1 MLGGL
6 KYHRKGGKALEEM
19 GIKFALMGKEYWIH
33 DTVVNSIII
42 TIGLIIFA
50 FIFNGKL
57 KKADPTKKPSGIVN
71 VVELLYTMLKGLVE
85 DTMGKGPTRDRIFPY
100 LFAIVLFLPIANIF
114 GLLGF
119 SPPTSDYN
127 VTLSFALITFVMT
140 QYYGIKTNGIGGYIK
155 GYFEPVPFLVP
166 LNIVGEIAN
175 PISLSFR
182 LFGNILSG
190 GIIMSLL
197 YQALSYVAP
206 LITPAFHVYFDL
218 FAGFV
223 QTFIFLMLTM
233 VFVGG
238 NMPEEETA

>member
-1 MLGGL
+1 M
-6 KYHRKGGKALEEM
+6 EEM
-19 GIKFALMGKEYWIH
+19 GIKFALMGKEVWIH
-33 DTVVNSIII
+33 DTIINSIII

-50 FIFNGKL
+50 VVFNSKL
-57 KKADPTKKPSGIVN
+57 KKADPTKKPSGMVN
-71 VVELLYTMLKGLVE
+71 VVELLYTAVKGLVE
-85 DTMGKGPTRDRIFPY
+85 DTMGKGPTRERLFPY
-100 LFAIVLFLPIANIF
+100 LFTLVLFLPIANIF

-119 SPPTSDYN
+119 APPTSDYN
-127 VTLSFALITFVMT
+127 VTLSFALITFIMT

-155 GYFEPVPFLVP
+155 GYFEPVALLVP
-166 LNIVGEIAN
+166 LNVVGEFAN

-197 YQALSYVAP
+197 YDALKYVAP
-206 LITPAFHVYFDL
+206 LITPAFHIYFDL

-238 NMPEEETA
+238 NLPDEETA